1 LRIIT
6 IDLSIV
12 PFSGTN
18 RRNISKF
25 SKSLSD
31 FSENLRISFEKLL
44 VDELY
49 TNSEIEI
56 KIVIMQSDGGFQAC
70 VFNAV
75 NLALIDAGI
84 SMKDFIVAADAAF
97 VKGKA
102 VLDLNY

>member
-1 LRIIT
+1 
-6 IDLSIV
+6 
-12 PFSGTN
+12 
-18 RRNISKF
+18 
-25 SKSLSD
+25 
-31 FSENLRISFEKLL
+31 
-44 VDELY
+44 
-49 TNSEIEI
+49 
-56 KIVIMQSDGGFQAC
+56 MQSDGGFQAC